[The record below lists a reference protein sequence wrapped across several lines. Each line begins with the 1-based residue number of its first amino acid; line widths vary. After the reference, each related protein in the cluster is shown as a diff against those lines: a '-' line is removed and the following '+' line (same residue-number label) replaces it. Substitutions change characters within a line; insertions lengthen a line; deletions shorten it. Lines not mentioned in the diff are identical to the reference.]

1 MSSRKD
7 EEEEEEKKTEP
18 KDKQNTEVAFLVH
31 YLI

>member
-7 EEEEEEKKTEP
+7 EEEEEKKTEP